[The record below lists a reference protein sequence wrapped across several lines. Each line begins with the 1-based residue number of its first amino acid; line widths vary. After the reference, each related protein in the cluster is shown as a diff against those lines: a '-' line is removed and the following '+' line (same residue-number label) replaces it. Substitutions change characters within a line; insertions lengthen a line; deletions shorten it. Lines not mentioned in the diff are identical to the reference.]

1 MNVLIM
7 GKGKSGLSAGR
18 LLEKN
23 GYSVF
28 YYDDREKSEIPEN
41 VNLVVKSP
49 GIPQSHPL
57 VKYFRERDIEIVGEV
72 EIASKY
78 TKGKIVGITGTNG
91 KSTTTALVYHAL
103 KKLWKG
109 KVFIGGNFGIP
120 VSDFAPET
128 DKNSVSVIELS
139 SYQIEDLKDFKCN
152 VSVILNITPDHLNRY
167 KTFREYAQTKL
178 KLLKHTEQ
186 NVILNADDQL
196 LKDFLEEKDILTFSM
211 ENPADAFFDGE
222 KIVVKDFSL
231 PVSSLPVRGYHN
243 IQNFMAALLI
253 LQSLNIN
260 LRDAVSALQ
269 DFKGLEHRLEFVKI
283 VNGIT
288 FINDSKSTNVDSL
301 KKALLSFDK
310 VILIAG
316 GKDKGIDFNP
326 IKNLIKKRVKK
337 AFFIGEMGKKL
348 EKLFSDVTETE
359 FKVTLKEAIF
369 SAYDAAESGDTV
381 LFSPGC
387 SSFDMFKN
395 FEERGKIF
403 KQIVEELK

>member
-1 MNVLIM
+1 MNVLII
-7 GKGKSGLSAGR
+7 GKGKSGLSAGK

-28 YYDDREKSEIPEN
+28 YYDDREKSEIPED
-41 VNLVVKSP
+41 VSFVVKSP
-49 GIPQSHPL
+49 GIPQSHPI
-57 VKYFRERDIEIVGEV
+57 VNYFREKNVEVIGEV
-72 EIASKY
+72 EIASRY
-78 TKGKIVGITGTNG
+78 MKGKIVGITGTNG
-91 KSTTTALVYHAL
+91 KSTTTALVHHAL

-128 DKNSVSVIELS
+128 DETSISVIELS
-139 SYQIEDLKDFKCN
+139 SYQIEDLRNFKCD
-152 VSVILNITPDHLNRY
+152 VSTILNITPDHLNRY
-167 KTFREYAQTKL
+167 ETFKEYAQAKL
-178 KLLKHTEQ
+178 KLLKLTKQ
-186 NVILNADDQL
+186 NVILNADDRL
-196 LKDFLEEKDILTFSM
+196 LKDFLKEANVLAFSM
-211 ENPADAFFDGE
+211 EKPADAFFDGE

-243 IQNFMAALLI
+243 IQNFMATLLI
-253 LQSLNIN
+253 LRSLGVN
-260 LRDAVSALQ
+260 LHDAVNALQ
-269 DFKGLEHRLEFVKI
+269 DFKGLEHRLEFVKT

-301 KKALLSFDK
+301 EKALLSFDK

-316 GKDKGIDFNP
+316 GKDKGIDFSP
-326 IKNLIKKRVKK
+326 LKNLIRERVKK
-337 AFFIGEMGKKL
+337 AFFIGETGKKL
-348 EKLFSDVTETE
+348 KKLFSDATETE
-359 FKVTLKEAIF
+359 FKMTLKEAVL
-369 SAYDAAESGDTV
+369 SAYNAAEKGDVV

>member
-1 MNVLIM
+1 MNVLII

-28 YYDDREKSEIPEN
+28 YYDDREDCEIPED
-41 VNLVVKSP
+41 VSFVIKSP
-49 GIPQSHPL
+49 GIPQSHP
-57 VKYFRERDIEIVGEV
+57 VVSCFREKNVEILGEV
-72 EIASKY
+72 EIASRY
-78 TKGKIVGITGTNG
+78 MKGKIVGITGTNG
-91 KSTTTALVYHAL
+91 KSTTTALVYHVL

-120 VSDFAPET
+120 VSEFAPET
-128 DKNSVSVIELS
+128 DKTSISVIELS
-139 SYQIEDLKDFKCN
+139 SYQIEDLKDFKCD
-152 VSVILNITPDHLNRY
+152 VSTILNITPDHLNRY
-167 KTFREYAQTKL
+167 KTFEEYAQAKL
-178 KLLKHTEQ
+178 KLLKLTKQ
-186 NVILNADDQL
+186 NVILNADDRL
-196 LKDFLEEKDILTFSM
+196 LKDFLKEKNVFTFSM
-211 ENPADAFFDGE
+211 EKSADAFFDGE
-222 KIVVKDFSL
+222 KIVVRDFSL

-243 IQNFMAALLI
+243 IQNFMATLLI
-253 LQSLNIN
+253 LQSLDIN
-260 LRDAVSALQ
+260 LNEAVNALQ
-269 DFKGLEHRLEFVKI
+269 DFKGLEHRLEFVKT

-301 KKALLSFDK
+301 EKALLSFDK

-316 GKDKGIDFNP
+316 GKDKGIDFSP
-326 IKNLIKKRVKK
+326 IKNLVKERVKK
-337 AFFIGEMGKKL
+337 AFFLGETGRKL
-348 EKLFSDVTETE
+348 EKLFSNVTETE
-359 FKVTLKEAIF
+359 FKATLEEAVF
-369 SAYDAAESGDTV
+369 SAYNAAKSGDII